1 MREIVTDVQMWS
13 VFVPDKGYAFNGYAV
28 NTEDGTLLIDPPEP
42 AQEGWAAIDLLE
54 PFAGVWI
61 TNRNHSRAVS
71 AFRERYGI
79 SVCVHEADA
88 DRLEAGA
95 DVTVHGDERLPGD
108 VQLIHVPGKS
118 PGEIAFH
125 LPRSRALVV
134 GDVVIGVPAGE
145 LSTYPD
151 KVIDD
156 MPQLHRSAA
165 RLLEYDFDAL
175 LLCDGEPLPSGG
187 RQKLQEFVDDASA

>member
-1 MREIVTDVQMWS
+1 MREIVPDVQTWS
-13 VFVPDKGYAFNGYAV
+13 VFAPDKDYAFNGYAV
-28 NTEDGTLLIDPPEP
+28 ATESGTVLIDPPEP
-42 AQEGWAAIDLLE
+42 VEDGWGAVDLLE

-61 TNRNHSRAVS
+61 TNRNHSRAAAV
-71 AFRERYGI
+71 FRERYGI
-79 SVCVHEADA
+79 TVYAHEADA

-95 DVTVHGDERLPGD
+95 DATVRGDERLPGD
-108 VQLIHVPGKS
+108 IQLIHVPGKS

-156 MPQLHRSAA
+156 MEKLQRSAA

-175 LLCDGEPLPSGG
+175 LLCDGESFSSGG
-187 RQKLQEFVDDASA
+187 KAKLEEFVARASA

>member
-1 MREIVTDVQMWS
+1 MADR
-13 VFVPDKGYAFNGYAV
+13 GYTFNGFAV
-28 NTEDGTLLIDPPEP
+28 ATEGGTVLIDPPEP
-42 AQEGWAAIDLLE
+42 LEEGWGAIDLLE

-61 TNRNHSRAVS
+61 TNRNHSRA
-71 AFRERYGI
+71 AATFRERYGTT
-79 SVCVHEADA
+79 VYAHEADA
-88 DRLEAGA
+88 ERLEAGA
-95 DVTVHGDERLPGD
+95 DATVRGDERLPGD
-108 VQLIHVPGKS
+108 IQIVHVPGKS

-156 MPQLHRSAA
+156 MAELHRSAA
-165 RLLEYDFDAL
+165 RLLDYDFDAL
-175 LLCDGEPLPSGG
+175 LLCDGESLPSGG
-187 RQKLQEFVDDASA
+187 KQKLAEFVDSTT